1 MTAALGLGTA
11 QFGMDY
17 GITNTG
23 GRTAESEVAR
33 ILDRAWDAGCRLLDT
48 AAAYGESEAVLGRL
62 LDDAHPF
69 RIVTKT
75 PVGMGNGSGPKV
87 GQEFSEQLARLRR
100 RGVYGLLAHRASD
113 LLGPFGAERYREL
126 YALKEAGRVE
136 RIGASIYDGAEIDA
150 LLERF
155 DLDLVQVPVNVF
167 DQRLLAGGRL
177 SRLKERGI
185 EVHARSAFLQG
196 ALLLKPD
203 ELPEFLRPLAG
214 PLRNFRRAA
223 EAQGMGPLEAA
234 LSFVKNLAAV
244 DVVIVGVTRLA
255 ELEQIV
261 AAFAGKQPFAGA
273 DFACSEPRLVNPSLW
288 PQ

>member
-1 MTAALGLGTA
+1 MAAVLGLGTA

-17 GITNTG
+17 GITNAG

-33 ILDRAWDAGCRLLDT
+33 ILQFAWDAGCRVLDT
-48 AAAYGESEAVLGRL
+48 AAAYGESEAVLGRF
-62 LDDAHPF
+62 LDDARPF

-75 PVGMGNGSGPKV
+75 PVGIGNGGASTIA
-87 GQEFSEQLARLRR
+87 QTFSDHLARLRC
-100 RGVYGLLAHRASD
+100 RGVYGLLVHRASD

-126 YALKEAGRVE
+126 CALRDAGRVE

-167 DQRLLAGGRL
+167 DQRLLASGRL
-177 SRLKERGI
+177 ARLKERGI

-203 ELPEFLRPLAG
+203 ELPGFLRPLAG
-214 PLRNFRRAA
+214 PLRDFRRAA
-223 EAQGMGPLEAA
+223 EAQRMSPLEAA

-244 DVVIVGVTRLA
+244 DVVIVGVTHLP
-255 ELEQIV
+255 ELEQVV
-261 AAFAGKQPFAGA
+261 AAFATTQGFAGA
-273 DFACSEPRLVNPSLW
+273 SLACADTRLVNPSLW